1 MTKSVYV
8 VSPEGLVGKSGVA
21 LGVID
26 GLTHHVSSVGVF
38 RPIIRT
44 DGHDTI
50 LESLVELPTIRQT
63 YDAAYGVPYSAIQ
76 ANPDAAMSEIIARY
90 EAVKASYDAVVIV
103 GSDYVG
109 SLGASEFGYNL
120 RIAANL
126 NAPALLVVGGHGRT
140 PEGLRHMIAAAL
152 DEIRGSH
159 VSPLGVI
166 ATRLGTDHLEAYEAT
181 LASFT
186 LPIVAGLPENLSLTS
201 PTVREQFE
209 AAEATVLYG
218 TDEQL
223 DDESHGVLIG
233 GMTLPHILA
242 GLAPQ
247 QTLIVPAD
255 RVDLL
260 PGLLL
265 AHQSGGFPDLAALL
279 LVGGFEVPPEIMTL
293 IETVNPKPPI
303 AETRFGTYTTAERM
317 FGLEGEITD
326 SSRKVEIACA
336 MFERYVG
343 AEKMG
348 RALDLVGSNVRTPL
362 MFEYQLMQRARADK
376 RTIVLPE
383 ASDPRILKAAHALLA
398 RNVAD
403 ITLLGQADQINAQ
416 AEELGLNLLRA
427 TLIDPADPI
436 LVERFAK
443 EYARLRAHKGVTLDQ
458 ARAKLTDLSYFGTMM
473 VHFGLADGMVSG
485 AVNTTAN
492 TIRPSLEF
500 IKTRPSFDVV
510 SSSFFM
516 CLPDRVLVF
525 ADCAVNP
532 NPTASELADI
542 AIASAETAA
551 AFGIEPRV
559 AMLSYSTGTS
569 GVGADVDKVRQ
580 ATALVR
586 EREPSLKVDGPIQ
599 FGAAMDIEV
608 AKTKLPGSEVGGRAT
623 VFIFPDLNTGNNT
636 YKAVQRTAGALA
648 VGPVLQGLNKPV
660 NDLSRGALID
670 DIVNTVAITAIQAQA
685 EPAGQPSR
693 FAVSEDEGA

>member
-8 VSPEGLVGKSGVA
+8 VAPEGLVGKSAVA

-26 GLTHHVSSVGVF
+26 ALTHHTSSVGVF

-50 LESLVELPTIRQT
+50 LQSLVELPAIRQT
-63 YDAAYGVPYSAIQ
+63 YDHAYGVPYSAIH
-76 ANPDAAMSEIIARY
+76 ANPEEAMSKIIARY
-90 EAVKASYDAVVIV
+90 EAIKDSYESVVIV

-109 SLGASEFGYNL
+109 DLGASEFAYNL
-120 RIAANL
+120 AIAANL
-126 NAPALLVVGGHGRT
+126 NVPALLVIGGTNRS
-140 PEGLRHMIAAAL
+140 PEGLRFTVDADLEEM
-152 DEIRGSH
+152 RNNH
-159 VSPLGVI
+159 VSCLGVV
-166 ATRLGTDHLEAYEAT
+166 ATRLGSADLAAYTDA
-181 LASFT
+181 LASLD
-186 LPIVAGLPENLSLTS
+186 LPIVAGLPENLSLS
-201 PTVREQFE
+201 APTVRQQFE
-209 AAEATVLYG
+209 EAEATLLYG
-218 TDEQL
+218 SDELL
-223 DDESHGVLIG
+223 DTESRGVMIA
-233 GMTLPHILA
+233 GMTLPHILT
-242 GLAPQ
+242 GLAPVH
-247 QTLIVPAD
+247 TIIVPAD
-255 RVDLL
+255 RVDIL

-265 AHQSGGFPDLAALL
+265 AHQSGGFPDIAGIL
-279 LVGGFEVPPEIMTL
+279 LVGGFTLPPEIKTL
-293 IETVNPKPPI
+293 IDTVKPKPPI

-326 SSRKVEIACA
+326 SSRKVEIAVA
-336 MFERYVG
+336 MFEKYVG
-343 AEKMG
+343 ADKMAE
-348 RALDLVGSNVRTPL
+348 ALKLVGSNVRTPL

-383 ASDPRILKAAHALLA
+383 SGDPRILKAAHVLLA

-403 ITLLGQADQINAQ
+403 ITLLGQADTIKAQ
-416 AEELGLNLLRA
+416 AAELGLNLFRA
-427 TLIDPADPI
+427 VIVDPADPVLI
-436 LVERFAK
+436 EKFAA
-443 EYARLRAHKGVTLDQ
+443 EYARLRARKGVTLEQ
-458 ARAKLTDLSYFGTMM
+458 ARAKLTDPSYFGTMM

-500 IKTRPSFDVV
+500 IKTKPSFAVV

-516 CLPDRVLVF
+516 CLPDRVLAF

-532 NPTASELADI
+532 NPTAAELADI

-569 GVGADVDKVRQ
+569 GAGADVDKVRE
-580 ATALVR
+580 ATAIVR
-586 EREPSLKVDGPIQ
+586 QREPSLKVDGPIQ
-599 FGAAMDIEV
+599 FDAAMDPEV
-608 AKTKLPGSEVGGRAT
+608 AKAKLPQSEVAGRAT

-693 FAVSEDEGA
+693 FAQA